1 MKTNTTPKATTPPR
15 VWIEIEPGLNDEEN
29 KERADMGNNMLQK
42 IYGETSSQFDWSP
55 SAQRFILWS
64 GSGFTVLDD
73 NGEWFNL
80 TNAAK

>member
-1 MKTNTTPKATTPPR
+1 MKNNTEQTPPR
-15 VWIEIEPGLNDEEN
+15 FWLEIEPGQTDEEN
-29 KERADMGNNMLQK
+29 KERAAMATELLRK
-42 IYGETSSQFDWSP
+42 LYGESPTRFDWSYRE
-55 SAQRFILWS
+55 QRFTLWS